1 MKADKLDY
9 LTSLQVDAL
18 RECIDFTHNGYYIL
32 IFYVASDYM
41 FIKMRHLKHERWLKM
56 YVYPWRYDIYKNGVL
71 VKSVSRSPDS
81 KRFDVLLDSGVQI
94 KRTYTEINGCE
105 KLVFG
110 SVLPNNNDR

>member
-1 MKADKLDY
+1 MKAGKLDY

-56 YVYPWRYDIYKNGVL
+56 YVHLWRYDIYKNGVL

-81 KRFDVLLDSGVQI
+81 KRYDVLLDSGVQI
-94 KRTYTEINGCE
+94 KKSYNEKKKKK

-110 SVLPNNNDR
+110 SVLPNHNE

>member
-1 MKADKLDY
+1 MKMDKLDY

-32 IFYVASDYM
+32 IFYVSSDKM
-41 FIKMRHLKHERWLKM
+41 FIKMRHLMHDRWLKM
-56 YVYPWRYDIYKNGVL
+56 YVHEWSYDIYKNGIL

-81 KRFDVLLDSGVQI
+81 KRFDVSLHSGVQI
-94 KRTYTEINGCE
+94 TRVYPEINGRE

-110 SVLPNNNDR
+110 SVLPNHDET

>member
-1 MKADKLDY
+1 MKAGKLDY

-18 RECIDFTHNGYYIL
+18 RECIDFTQNGYYIL

-56 YVYPWRYDIYKNGVL
+56 YVHPWRYDIYKNGVL
-71 VKSVSRSPDS
+71 VKSASRSPDS
-81 KRFDVLLDSGVQI
+81 IRYDVLLDSGVQI
-94 KRTYTEINGCE
+94 KRSYTAINGYE

-110 SVLPNNNDR
+110 SVLPNHDET

>member
-1 MKADKLDY
+1 MKLDKLDN

-18 RECIDFTHNGYYIL
+18 RECIDFTNNGYYIL

-71 VKSVSRSPDS
+71 VKSASRNPDDMRYDVS
-81 KRFDVLLDSGVQI
+81 LDSSLTI
-94 KRTYTEINGCE
+94 KRMYPQLNGHE

-110 SVLPNNNDR
+110 SVLPNHDDR

>member
-32 IFYVASDYM
+32 IFYVSSDKM
-41 FIKMRHLKHERWLKM
+41 FIKMRHLKHDRWLKM
-56 YVYPWRYDIYKNGVL
+56 YVYPWTYSIYKNGVL

-81 KRFDVLLDSGVQI
+81 MRYDVVLDSGVQV
-94 KRTYTEINGCE
+94 KNVYTEFRGGE

-110 SVLPNNNDR
+110 SVLPNHNDR